1 MNTFKHSKK
10 DIEDAALLVK
20 SKASL
25 IRYFNLKP
33 NGGTYR
39 QFTKYISVY
48 NIDTS
53 HFTGE
58 LWSKGETKLTNKTLE
73 AQSIKRS
80 YTDAEILKKDS
91 PCTKSQRLKQLMIK
105 YDKKY
110 ECSNKT
116 CSVTDTWNG
125 SKITLDVDHIN
136 GDNMDN
142 RLENLR
148 FLCPNCHRQTPTWG
162 KRKQINK

>member
-1 MNTFKHSKK
+1 MRSKK
-10 DIEDAALLVK
+10 YTIDEIKESVK
-20 SKASL
+20 KSYSMAEMLK
-25 IRYFNLKP
+25 NLGLSI
-33 NGGTYR
+33 NGGNYASYNR
-39 QFTKYISVY
+39 YIRKY

-53 HFTGE
+53 HFTGKA
-58 LWSKGETKLTNKTLE
+58 WSKGKTKDTSKTIELI
-73 AQSIKRS
+73 SKKNS

-162 KRKQINK
+162 RKNLK